1 VRRRRAGCMDQRCGP
16 QVALGERPGRKLC
29 DTGPMPTDELTQDRP
44 RANLRLGSSR
54 VPEVTVAFWVTKAL
68 TTGFGESSSDYLVH
82 RLPPVLAVA
91 LGGIA
96 LAGALVVQFKARRY
110 VPWIYWLAVAMV
122 GVSGTMA
129 ADVLH
134 VGLGVP
140 YVASTT
146 FFAVALAV
154 VFAIWWATEKTL
166 SIHSIHTRRREIF
179 YWAAVMTT
187 FALGTA
193 AGDMTAITLHLGYLS
208 SGVLFAVVIAVP
220 ALAHW
225 RFGMN
230 AILAFWL
237 AYIATRPL
245 GASFA
250 DWMGVSHARGGLDL
264 GPGPVSLALA
274 TLIVGCVIY
283 LSLTPTGR
291 DNSGRLAAEESPHL
305 DPKELFTRE
314 EPTADDTWRMG
325 SCPLPVRAPGG
336 TAAAVD
342 SNSQSWAS
350 EHELSQRYSE
360 IGQHPGKPCLPG
372 RRWPGR

>member
-1 VRRRRAGCMDQRCGP
+1 M
-16 QVALGERPGRKLC
+16 
-29 DTGPMPTDELTQDRP
+29 
-44 RANLRLGSSR
+44 
-54 VPEVTVAFWVTKAL
+54 
-68 TTGFGESSSDYLVH
+68 GESSSDYLVH
-82 RLPPVLAVA
+82 RPPVVAVA

-96 LAGALVVQFKARRY
+96 LAGALALQFTARRY

-122 GVSGTMA
+122 GVFGTMA

-140 YVASTT
+140 YVVSTA
-146 FFAVALAV
+146 FFAVWLAAI
-154 VFAIWWATEKTL
+154 FAIWWASERTL
-166 SIHSIHTRRREIF
+166 SIHSIRTRRREIF

-208 SGVLFAVVIAVP
+208 SGVMFAVVIAFP

-264 GPGPVSLALA
+264 GAGPVSLALA
-274 TLIVGCVIY
+274 ALIVGCVSY
-283 LSLTPTGR
+283 LSRTPSDT
-291 DNSGRLAAEESPHL
+291 DNAG
-305 DPKELFTRE
+305 
-314 EPTADDTWRMG
+314 
-325 SCPLPVRAPGG
+325 
-336 TAAAVD
+336 
-342 SNSQSWAS
+342 
-350 EHELSQRYSE
+350 ELSAE
-360 IGQHPGKPCLPG
+360 
-372 RRWPGR
+372 